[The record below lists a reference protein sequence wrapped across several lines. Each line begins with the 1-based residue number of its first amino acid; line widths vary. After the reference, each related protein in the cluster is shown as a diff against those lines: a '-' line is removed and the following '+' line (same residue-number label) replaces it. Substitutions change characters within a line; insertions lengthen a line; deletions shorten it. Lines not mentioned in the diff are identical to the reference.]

1 MADELD
7 IFINKIKELSIE
19 LPALVTQA
27 AKNVEAELA
36 DLNVSQMNEG
46 ILSTGGKITPQYSN
60 AYANFKGFKT
70 PNLKL
75 EGDFH
80 SGVFADAKTDYIEF
94 DSTDYKTEKLEDKYS
109 SNIFGIAP
117 KNEQKQADLEDPY
130 LLILIDKKLTR

>member
-19 LPALVTQA
+19 LPTLVTQA

-46 ILSTGGKITPQYSN
+46 ILSTGEKITPQYSN

-75 EGDFH
+75 EDDFH

-94 DSTDYKTEKLEDKYS
+94 DSTDYKAEKLEDKYS